1 MKPVIS
7 IVHNRLQGYLKAFN
21 SFPDELEFTHNF
33 AEAYY
38 FRSMRQTKKWIMTR
52 PCYTLYS
59 VERLDTG
66 KRIKVKKWRK
76 M

>member
-33 AEAYY
+33 EEAYY
-38 FRSMRQTKKWIMTR
+38 FRSMRQGKKWIMTR
-52 PCYTLYS
+52 PSWTIYS
-59 VERLDTG
+59 IERLDSS
-66 KRIKVKKWRK
+66 KRIRFKLHRHI
-76 M
+76 